1 MSQFRTSI
9 TPLKGYTSL
18 IDHSRPVIML
28 GSCFTDNVGKRLTKQ
43 LFNCVV
49 NPFGTLYNPASIAGA
64 MLDLLYERTFTRDE
78 LFEHEGRWHSWNHHS
93 RFSHP
98 DPDIALEMMNKE
110 AAEAR
115 KALKS
120 ASTLII
126 TFGTAYM
133 WRHKDTNRVVAN
145 CHKLPAADFSR
156 ELLTPVQIA
165 SLWKKILRELG
176 ARFPD
181 LRVIFTVSPIR
192 HLAQG
197 AHNNQLSKST
207 LLMGVDRIVTEFPD
221 KAIYFPSYE
230 IMMDDLRDY
239 RFYASDMVHP
249 SDVAVDYIYDIF
261 AESFMTDAT
270 RRLAADCEKLFRR
283 ISHRPLTADQTALDR
298 NRAEVINAVNEF
310 MAAHPEVKEALQR
323 LSPQ

>member
-9 TPLKGYTSL
+9 APLKGYTSL
-18 IDHSRPVIML
+18 IDHTHPVVML
-28 GSCFTDNVGKRLTKQ
+28 GSCFTDNVGTRLTKQ

-64 MLDLLYERTFTRDE
+64 MFDLLYERTFTRDE

-98 DPDIALEMMNKE
+98 DPDITLEMMNKE
-110 AAEAR
+110 AADAC
-115 KALKS
+115 KALES

-133 WRHKDTNRVVAN
+133 WRHNDSNRVVAN
-145 CHKLPAADFSR
+145 CHKMPSDNFSR

-165 SLWKKILRELG
+165 SLWKKILRELD

-207 LLMGVDRIVTEFPD
+207 LLMGVDRIVTEFPG
-221 KAIYFPSYE
+221 KAIYFPAYE

-239 RFYASDMVHP
+239 RFYASDMLHP
-249 SDVAVDYIYDIF
+249 SDVAVDYIYNIF
-261 AESFMTDAT
+261 TESFMTDTT
-270 RRLAADCEKLFRR
+270 RHLAADCEKIFRR
-283 ISHRPLTADQTALDR
+283 ISHRPLSNDPTALDR
-298 NRAEVINAVNEF
+298 NRTEVINAVNEF
-310 MAAHPEVKEALQR
+310 IAAHPEVKETLQR

>member
-1 MSQFRTSI
+1 MSQFRTTV
-9 TPLKGYTSL
+9 TPLKGHTSL
-18 IDHSRPVIML
+18 IDHSHPVVML
-28 GSCFTDNVGKRLTKQ
+28 GSCFTDNVGQRLIKQ

-64 MLDLLYERTFTRDE
+64 MLDLLYGRTFTRDE

-98 DPDIALEMMNKE
+98 DADTALDMMNRE
-110 AAEAR
+110 ASRTREAMEH
-115 KALKS
+115 AS
-120 ASTLII
+120 ALII

-133 WRHKDTNRVVAN
+133 WRHNDSNRVVAN
-145 CHKLPAADFSR
+145 CHKLPPANFSR

-165 SLWKKILRELG
+165 SLWKKILRELD

-181 LRVIFTVSPIR
+181 MHVIFTVSPIR

-207 LLMGVDRIVTEFPD
+207 LLMGVDRIVSEFPD
-221 KAIYFPSYE
+221 KAVYFPSYE
-230 IMMDDLRDY
+230 IMVDDLRDY
-239 RFYASDMVHP
+239 RFYASDMIHP

-261 AESFMTDAT
+261 AASFMNDAT

-283 ISHRPLTADQTALDR
+283 ISHRPLTADPEALER
-298 NRAEVINAVNEF
+298 NRGEVINAISEF
-310 MAAHPEVKEALQR
+310 TTAHPELRETLQR